1 MKNKLI
7 ICLLAFALMG
17 DGVEA
22 QSYLKKMNDA
32 LNKASSKIDKAAQKL
47 DGGKKKKEK
56 KSSSVEDSSN
66 PKRNAGSA
74 YSEYPTEEKADTIEI
89 VGHMSNMYKTI
100 KEDPNGKDALITEYG
115 QFKVT
120 SETKTVT
127 LDDKAGLLLGYFHDG
142 RAFVRTPANGM
153 LCIDQN
159 GNVIKQWNRND
170 KSTNILMR
178 DGADYPKFDSG
189 RFIIIETEEEYS
201 STGTAVIYDTDFK
214 VIKRIPNVS
223 WVSNYENGVAIITK
237 NTKGANTFSK
247 SVFIDINGNEIMP
260 KITELINSKN
270 GKPSGAQNRPL
281 CDGLA
286 AFAIAGSFLEKP
298 FWGFRDAKGN
308 VVVKP
313 IYKKVQDF
321 SNGLAAVL
329 VDVNGIDKWGF
340 IDTKGNMVIQ
350 PKYTIEPSRFDVCGL
365 AMVVDKDAMCSFINK
380 NGETVSKSYADIT
393 PFYNGR
399 AIFTEYADQDITNGK
414 WAIHNSGDR
423 TFLIDSDFNIVATLG
438 ETVIHAS
445 NTDNGMKFFHKG
457 FDEINNYKFLRYS
470 LFNIGNS
477 FVNGKMYI
485 EIKGEYAALLNETG
499 DISIC
504 GITGFF
510 SEGLAPVNYVPL
522 AIHDKRNAVGYVNE
536 NGEWIIKFEENNF

>member
-1 MKNKLI
+1 MKNKFLL
-7 ICLLAFALMG
+7 CLLAFALMG
-17 DGVEA
+17 NRVEA
-22 QSYLKKMNDA
+22 QSYLKRMNDA
-32 LNKASSKIDKAAQKL
+32 LNKASSKVDNAAKKVEKAIKKQKAP
-47 DGGKKKKEK
+47 
-56 KSSSVEDSSN
+56 SSNGESSN
-66 PKRNAGSA
+66 PTSNTGSA
-74 YSEYPTEEKADTIEI
+74 YSGSAEEKADTVEI
-89 VGHMSNMYKTI
+89 VGHFSNLYKTLRD
-100 KEDPNGKDALITEYG
+100 DPEWKYALVKKYG
-115 QFKVT
+115 QFKDGA
-120 SETKTVT
+120 STKTITV
-127 LDDKAGLLLGYFHDG
+127 DDKAGLLLGYFHDG

-189 RFIIIETEEEYS
+189 RFIIIEKEEEYS

-237 NTKGANTFSK
+237 NIKGANISSK

-260 KITELINSKN
+260 KVAELINSKN
-270 GKPSGAQNRPL
+270 GQPRGAHNRPL
-281 CDGLA
+281 CEGLA
-286 AFAIAGSFLEKP
+286 AFAIPGRMEGP
-298 FWGFRDAKGN
+298 VWGFRDAKGN

-313 IYKKVQDF
+313 SYKKVQDF

-350 PKYTIEPSRFDVCGL
+350 PKYTIEPSQFDVCGL
-365 AMVVDKDAMCSFINK
+365 AMVVNKDAMCSFINK
-380 NGETVSKSYADIT
+380 NGETVSQTYADIT

-399 AIFTEYADQDITNGK
+399 AIYTEDWTEQNAGHQ
-414 WAIHNSGDR
+414 R
-423 TFLIDSDFNIVATLG
+423 TFLIDSDFNIIATLG
-438 ETVIHAS
+438 ESVLNAS

-457 FDEINNYKFLRYS
+457 IDEINNYKFLRYA
-470 LFNIGNS
+470 LFGIGHS

-485 EIKGEYAALLNETG
+485 VILDEYVTLLNETG

-504 GITGFF
+504 SISGFF

-522 AIHDKRNAVGYVNE
+522 AINDKREAVGYVNE
-536 NGEWIIKFEENNF
+536 KGEWIIKFEENNF

>member
-22 QSYLKKMNDA
+22 QSYLKKMSDA
-32 LNKASSKIDKAAQKL
+32 LNKASSKVDNAAKKVEKATKRQKT
-47 DGGKKKKEK
+47 
-56 KSSSVEDSSN
+56 SSSNGESSN
-66 PKRNAGSA
+66 PERNSGSA
-74 YSEYPTEEKADTIEI
+74 YSGYAEEKADTVEI
-89 VGHMSNMYKTI
+89 VGHFSNFYKILRDDPEGKYALVKKYGEFKDGASTKTI
-100 KEDPNGKDALITEYG
+100 
-115 QFKVT
+115 
-120 SETKTVT
+120 TV
-127 LDDKAGLLLGYFHDG
+127 DDKAGLLLGYFHDG

-189 RFIIIETEEEYS
+189 RFIIIEKEDEYIS
-201 STGTAVIYDTDFK
+201 SGTAVIYNTDFK

-223 WVSNYENGVAIITK
+223 WVSNFENGVAIITK

-340 IDTKGNMVIQ
+340 IDAKGNMVIQ
-350 PKYTIEPSRFDVCGL
+350 PKYTIQPSQFDVCGL
-365 AMVVDKDAMCSFINK
+365 AMVVNKDAMCSFINK
-380 NGETVSKSYADIT
+380 NGETVSQTYADIT

-399 AIFTEYADQDITNGK
+399 AIYTEDWTEQNAGHQ
-414 WAIHNSGDR
+414 R
-423 TFLIDSDFNIVATLG
+423 TFLIDSDFNILATLG
-438 ETVIHAS
+438 ERVLRAS
-445 NTDNGMKFFHKG
+445 NTDNGMTFFHKG
-457 FDEINNYKFLRYS
+457 IDEINNYKFLRYS
-470 LFNIGNS
+470 LFRIGPS

-485 EIKGEYAALLNETG
+485 VINDEYVAMLNETG

-510 SEGLAPVNYVPL
+510 TEGLAPVNNVPL

>member
-1 MKNKLI
+1 MKNKFLL
-7 ICLLAFALMG
+7 CLLAFALMG
-17 DGVEA
+17 NGVEA
-22 QSYLKKMNDA
+22 QSYLKRMNDA
-32 LNKASSKIDKAAQKL
+32 LNKASSKVDNAAKKVEKAIKKQKAP
-47 DGGKKKKEK
+47 
-56 KSSSVEDSSN
+56 SSNGESSN
-66 PKRNAGSA
+66 PTSNTEST
-74 YSEYPTEEKADTIEI
+74 YSGYAEEKADTVEV
-89 VGHMSNMYKTI
+89 VGHFSNLYKTLRD
-100 KEDPNGKDALITEYG
+100 DPEWKYALVKKYG
-115 QFKVT
+115 QFKDGA
-120 SETKTVT
+120 STKTITV
-127 LDDKAGLLLGYFHDG
+127 DDKAGLLLGYFHDG

-237 NTKGANTFSK
+237 NIKGSKIFSK

-260 KITELINSKN
+260 KVAELINSKN
-270 GKPSGAQNRPL
+270 GQPKGAQNRPL

-286 AFAIAGSFLEKP
+286 AFAIAGSFLENP
-298 FWGFRDAKGN
+298 VWGFRDAKGN
-308 VVVKP
+308 IVVKP
-313 IYKKVQDF
+313 TYKRVQDF

-350 PKYTIEPSRFDVCGL
+350 PKYTIEPSQFDICGL
-365 AMVVDKDAMCSFINK
+365 AMVVDKNAMCSFINK
-380 NGETVSKSYADIT
+380 NGETVSQTYADIT

-399 AIFTEYADQDITNGK
+399 AIYTENWTEQNADHQ
-414 WAIHNSGDR
+414 R
-423 TFLIDSDFNIVATLG
+423 TFLIDSDFNILATLG
-438 ETVIHAS
+438 ECVLNAS
-445 NTDNGMKFFHKG
+445 NTDNGMRFFHKG
-457 FDEINNYKFLRYS
+457 IDEINNYKFLRYS
-470 LFNIGNS
+470 LFGIGHS

-485 EIKGEYAALLNETG
+485 VLFGEYVTLLNETG

-504 GITGFF
+504 GISGFF
-510 SEGLAPVNYVPL
+510 SEGLAPVNNVPM
-522 AIHDKRNAVGYVNE
+522 AINDKSESVGYVNE
-536 NGEWIIKFEENNF
+536 KGEWIIKFEESNF